1 LALSSRFPTI
11 LEFPSFRLSS
21 ILSSWALIA
30 GVSGVMYGLFLYSRL
45 CFAYFFSCP
54 STYCGVKVFGLW
66 TGSIRFSHL
75 SAHYVL

>member
-30 GVSGVMYGLFLYSRL
+30 GVSGFVRGLYRYSRL
-45 CFAYFFSCP
+45 PFAYFSRRL
-54 STYCGVKVFGLW
+54 STYSGGSMSRQLSSRFG
-66 TGSIRFSHL
+66 F
-75 SAHYVL
+75 